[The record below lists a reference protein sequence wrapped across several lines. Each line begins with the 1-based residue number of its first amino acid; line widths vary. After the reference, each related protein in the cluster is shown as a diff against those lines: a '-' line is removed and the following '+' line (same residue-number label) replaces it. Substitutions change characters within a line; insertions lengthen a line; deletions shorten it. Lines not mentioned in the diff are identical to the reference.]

1 MTFFWG
7 YKYGRAAPGPL
18 IRLYLSFFKKTKITV
33 DKCAVPDVLDPAA
46 PVRHPAKV
54 SNEPHDSLQFPLHT
68 HRQFRH
74 LHLQLRSHQLL
85 SRTLFI
91 DSLLKHQPQKTA
103 QIHNFSLLNKN
114 FKTQRNSSN
123 NNNNNNNNKHKPLLE
138 LVNMKI
144 SIAVH
149 LGHVVLEGVGALGRQ
164 IPITR
169 RVMRHMVQ
177 VKEDK
182 QVNN

>member
-1 MTFFWG
+1 
-7 YKYGRAAPGPL
+7 
-18 IRLYLSFFKKTKITV
+18 
-33 DKCAVPDVLDPAA
+33 
-46 PVRHPAKV
+46 
-54 SNEPHDSLQFPLHT
+54 
-68 HRQFRH
+68 
-74 LHLQLRSHQLL
+74 
-85 SRTLFI
+85 
-91 DSLLKHQPQKTA
+91 
-103 QIHNFSLLNKN
+103 
-114 FKTQRNSSN
+114 
-123 NNNNNNNNKHKPLLE
+123 
-138 LVNMKI
+138 MKI